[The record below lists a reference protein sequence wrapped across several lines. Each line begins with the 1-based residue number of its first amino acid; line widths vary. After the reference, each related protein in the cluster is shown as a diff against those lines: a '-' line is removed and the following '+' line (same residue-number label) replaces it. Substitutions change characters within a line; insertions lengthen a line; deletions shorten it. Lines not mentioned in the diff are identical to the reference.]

1 LRALSKVRMVAL
13 GRITSPVLARACEA
27 NARSQQLANLFAQ
40 HAAFV
45 WRSLRRMG
53 VAAADLEDATQE
65 VFVVVHKRLEE
76 YEERASIRSWLYA
89 ICLRVSSRQRR
100 TTSRR
105 REQVVAEPPELSVEP
120 GQLADVEQRES
131 LRLGQSLLAALP
143 EKQRTVFVLYE
154 VEHMTVAEIAEALGC
169 PLQTAYARLHKARE
183 RVRAELSRARALGR
197 VP

>member
-1 LRALSKVRMVAL
+1 MRMVAL
-13 GRITSPVLARACEA
+13 GRLTTPVLARACAA
-27 NARSQQLANLFAQ
+27 NARSRQLTALFEE
-40 HAAFV
+40 HGAFV

-53 VAAADLEDATQE
+53 VAPADLEDATQE

-76 YEERASIRSWLYA
+76 YEERASVRSWLYA

-105 REQVVAEPPELSVEP
+105 RENVVAEPPELSVEP
-120 GQLADVEQRES
+120 EQQVGVEQRES
-131 LRLGQSLLAALP
+131 LRLGQRLLAALP
-143 EKQRTVFVLYE
+143 EKQRSVFVLYE
-154 VEHMTVAEIAEALGC
+154 VEHMTIAEIAEALGC

-183 RVRAELSRARALGR
+183 RVRAELARARALGR